1 MCTHI
6 CVPVYV
12 YTYMSVR
19 CPTGLVVGAV
29 LDGDN
34 VGEHVSAVVYAARAL
49 PMDEQL
55 PSSTGPTKGIE

>member
-1 MCTHI
+1 
-6 CVPVYV
+6 
-12 YTYMSVR
+12 MSVR

-55 PSSTGPTKGIE
+55 PSATGPTKGIE